1 MGLQF
6 ENESA
11 KEADMAQTA
20 AVTQSFVRYSPDVEQ
35 AEPDFDKTLQT
46 VLDDMKQHMRGSLKT
61 EGIGLVVRNAHA
73 KGYGLA
79 RGEFEILSGLPNAY
93 AQGIYAKPGR
103 HEAMIRFSNGT
114 NHAGSD
120 RFLGPITGIG
130 LKIFGIEGTTLLED
144 EPDSHTFDYALINHP
159 VFFVNTLK
167 HYVFIQSVFANL
179 GLAPPANLTPEEQQ
193 AGLHKVLYNF
203 VTGKGTL
210 PPEQWAWE
218 ELGAFLHL
226 AQTKPVNLL
235 LSTYW
240 TMGAVR
246 HGDYVAKVRVAPVQ
260 SFADRV
266 EQRALDLASAEQV
279 FRPALVAELRKRP
292 YEFDVQVQLSTDLAR
307 MPVEKTTVV
316 WPESLSPYVTV
327 AKLRLPQQDIGGE
340 DNFEKMDKTSMTAWR
355 VTEQHRPLGSIMRSR
370 KEVYRQSSILR
381 HQENHQERKE
391 PKNLAEVFGDQRAAA
406 RQG

>member
-1 MGLQF
+1 MT
-6 ENESA
+6 
-11 KEADMAQTA
+11 QT
-20 AVTQSFVRYSPDVEQ
+20 FVRYSPAVEQ
-35 AEPDFDKTLQT
+35 NEPDFDRTLQE

-79 RGEFEILSGLPNAY
+79 RGEFEILSGMPSEY

-103 HEAMIRFSNGT
+103 HEAMVRFSNGT
-114 NHAGSD
+114 NHVGGD

-130 LKIFGIEGTTLLED
+130 LKIFGIDGKTLLED

-159 VFFVNTLK
+159 VFFVNTLA
-167 HYVFIQSVFANL
+167 HYVFIQSLFADL
-179 GLAPPANLTPEEQQ
+179 GLAPPANLTPEERQ
-193 AGLHKVLYNF
+193 AALHRVLYNF

-218 ELGAFLHL
+218 ELGAFLQL

-266 EQRALDLASAEQV
+266 EQRALDLTSAEQV

-292 YEFDVQVQLSTDLAR
+292 YEFDIQVQLCTDLAQ
-307 MPVEKTTVV
+307 MPVEKTTVR

-327 AKLRLPQQDIGGE
+327 AKLRLAQQDIGGD

-355 VTEQHRPLGSIMRSR
+355 VTEPHRPLGNIMRSR

-381 HQENHQERKE
+381 HQANKQERKE
-391 PKNLAEVFGDQRAAA
+391 PKNLAEVFAEQMAAH
-406 RQG
+406 R

>member
-1 MGLQF
+1 M
-6 ENESA
+6 
-11 KEADMAQTA
+11 
-20 AVTQSFVRYSPDVEQ
+20 TQRFVRYSPAVEQ
-35 AEPDFDKTLQT
+35 NEPDFDKTLQQ
-46 VLDDMKQHMRGSLKT
+46 VLDDMRQHMRGSLKT

-79 RGEFEILSGLPNAY
+79 RGEFEILSGVPSEY

-103 HEAMIRFSNGT
+103 HEAMVRFSNGT
-114 NHAGSD
+114 NHVGGD

-159 VFFVNTLK
+159 VFFANSLA
-167 HYVFIQSVFANL
+167 HYVFIQSLFADL
-179 GLAPPANLTPEEQQ
+179 GLAPPANLTPEERQ
-193 AGLHKVLYNF
+193 AALHRVLYNF

-218 ELGAFLHL
+218 ELGAFLQL

-266 EQRALDLASAEQV
+266 EQRALDLNSAEQV
-279 FRPALVAELRKRP
+279 FRPALVAELRKQR
-292 YEFDVQVQLSTDLAR
+292 YEFDVQVQLCTDLAQ
-307 MPVEKTTVV
+307 MPVEKTTVR
-316 WPESLSPYVTV
+316 WPESLSPFVTV

-355 VTEQHRPLGSIMRSR
+355 VTEPHRPLGNIMRSR

-381 HQENHQERKE
+381 HHENKQERRE
-391 PKNLAEVFGDQRAAA
+391 PKNLAEVFAEQMAAH
-406 RQG
+406 R

>member
-1 MGLQF
+1 M
-6 ENESA
+6 
-11 KEADMAQTA
+11 
-20 AVTQSFVRYSPDVEQ
+20 TQNFVRFSPDVEQ
-35 AEPDFDKTLQT
+35 IEPDFERSLQT

-79 RGEFEILSGLPNAY
+79 WGEFEILSGLPSEY

-103 HEAMIRFSNGT
+103 HEVMVRFSNGT
-114 NHAGSD
+114 NHVGGD

-130 LKIFGIEGTTLLED
+130 LKIFGIEGKTLLED

-159 VFFVNTLK
+159 VFFVNTLA
-167 HYVFIQSVFANL
+167 HYVFIQSLFANL
-179 GLAPPANLTPEEQQ
+179 GLPPPAPLTPEERQ
-193 AGLHKVLYNF
+193 AELHRVLYNF

-218 ELGAFLHL
+218 ELGAFLQL

-266 EQRALDLASAEQV
+266 EQRDLDLTSAEQV
-279 FRPALVAELRKRP
+279 FRPALVAELSKQP
-292 YEFDVQVQLSTDLAR
+292 YEFDIQVQLCTDLAQ
-307 MPVEKTTVV
+307 MPVEKTTVR

-340 DNFEKMDKTSMTAWR
+340 DNFERMDKTSMSPWR
-355 VTEQHRPLGSIMRSR
+355 VTEEHRPLGSIMRSR

-381 HQENHQERKE
+381 HETNKQERKE
-391 PKNLAEVFGDQRAAA
+391 PRNLAEVFGAQTAAA
-406 RQG
+406 R

>member
-1 MGLQF
+1 M
-6 ENESA
+6 
-11 KEADMAQTA
+11 
-20 AVTQSFVRYSPDVEQ
+20 TQKFVRYSPDVEQ
-35 AEPDFDKTLQT
+35 EEPDFEQTLQQ

-79 RGEFEILSGLPNAY
+79 RGEFEILSGMPNEY

-103 HEAMIRFSNGT
+103 HEAMVRFSNGT
-114 NHAGSD
+114 NHVGGD

-130 LKIFGIEGTTLLED
+130 LKIFGIEGKTLLED

-159 VFFVNTLK
+159 VFFVNTLA

-179 GLAPPANLTPEEQQ
+179 GLPPPANLTPEERQ
-193 AGLHKVLYNF
+193 AALHRVLYNF

-218 ELGAFLHL
+218 ELGAFLQL

-266 EQRALDLASAEQV
+266 EQRALDLTSAEQV
-279 FRPALVAELRKRP
+279 FRPALVAELRERP
-292 YEFDVQVQLSTDLAR
+292 YEFDIQVQLCTDLAQ
-307 MPVEKTTVV
+307 MPVEKTTVR

-355 VTEQHRPLGSIMRSR
+355 VTEQHRPLGNIMRSR

-381 HQENHQERKE
+381 HQANNQERKE
-391 PKNLAEVFGDQRAAA
+391 PKNLAEVFGEQMAAG
-406 RQG
+406 R